1 MIAQIRS
8 ELLKIRST
16 RTTIGLLLGMIAL
29 ILLFTLLTGL
39 LSHPPGLMGKENQ
52 RQLLSLGSI
61 AGVFSAL
68 AGVLLV
74 TSEYRYGTIR
84 PTILFNPA
92 RSHVLTAKIVAGA
105 LAGIVFGVLGE
116 AIGWAIGYAILEG
129 RGITIVL
136 SSQRRP
142 AARARRARRRGLVG
156 SDRYRPRHDH
166 PQPGR
171 RRHHPARL
179 GLRRRQPS
187 VRPRALR
194 GPVHANTRVGRADG
208 PQDPAS
214 ALARRRRDH
223 PDRLGDRAGLHR
235 HRPNRPARHQ
245 LTPRTRATA
254 SRHRR
259 INRPDVTPR
268 RTRKPLALPVVR
280 RAPRPRA
287 DEELTITI
295 ARVTRSRPSERNAT
309 EEQQCRT
316 RSSRSGS
323 LSDRAVAVG
332 SIRCFL
338 CAASFAGAASL
349 ASGELSQAGG
359 GESRRPEV
367 AARETKRTR
376 RYLLR
381 FR

>member
-1 MIAQIRS
+1 MIAQIRA

-29 ILLFTLLTGL
+29 IVLFTLLTGL

-105 LAGIVFGVLGE
+105 LAGIVFGVVGE

-136 SSQRRP
+136 SSSDVLLL
-142 AARARRARRRGLVG
+142 ALGGLVG
-156 SDRYRPRHDH
+156 VALW
-166 PQPGR
+166 G
-171 RRHHPARL
+171 AIGTAL
-179 GLRRRQPS
+179 GTIIHNQVGAVITLLAAGLSRRQPS

-214 ALARRRRDH
+214 ARAGRRRDH

-235 HRPNRPARHQ
+235 HRPNQPARHQ
-245 LTPRTRATA
+245 LTPRTRAIA
-254 SRHRR
+254 SRHRP
-259 INRPDVTPR
+259 INRPDATTRVA
-268 RTRKPLALPVVR
+268 RKPLVLPVTR
-280 RAPRPRA
+280 RAPRGAP
-287 DEELTITI
+287 TM
-295 ARVTRSRPSERNAT
+295 
-309 EEQQCRT
+309 
-316 RSSRSGS
+316 SSRSH
-323 LSDRAVAVG
+323 L
-332 SIRCFL
+332 
-338 CAASFAGAASL
+338 
-349 ASGELSQAGG
+349 
-359 GESRRPEV
+359 PE
-367 AARETKRTR
+367 
-376 RYLLR
+376 
-381 FR
+381 